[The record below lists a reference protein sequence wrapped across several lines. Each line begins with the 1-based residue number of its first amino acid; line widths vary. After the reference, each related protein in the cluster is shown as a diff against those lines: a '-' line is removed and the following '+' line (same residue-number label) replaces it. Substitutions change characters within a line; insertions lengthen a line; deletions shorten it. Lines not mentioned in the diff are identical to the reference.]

1 MIGLTDEQSIT
12 LFICALVAMP
22 YAIYLFMKYTLGDAF
37 EIVLNTKRDEFDL
50 MRLRRARSLDAN
62 HRQAVEQSIITAIE
76 QRRKHMA
83 DPLRHAP
90 AFLKSIRDKATSK

>member
-1 MIGLTDEQSIT
+1 MIGLTENQSIA

-37 EIVLNTKRDEFDL
+37 EMVLNTKRNEFDL
-50 MRLRRARSLDAN
+50 MRLRRARHLSEE
-62 HRQAVEQSIITAIE
+62 HRQAVEQSVIKAIE

-90 AFLKSIRDKATSK
+90 AFLKNI